1 MKTHNSSQDQIR
13 HKGVKGVAWLL
24 GILGIFG
31 VCLLFAWLVSKDNY
45 PMASHGDR
53 FALVQKYAPEKLD
66 FSKYATSIR
75 QQKVNPNA
83 LVAFV
88 YYKKPGKVVIPDVSI
103 ETKAPKPSAAA
114 LASVPASASKGAAY
128 EDRIEREAREVL
140 HGDFGNNPERMKAL
154 GADYAAVQQR
164 VNSILNK

>member
-1 MKTHNSSQDQIR
+1 MKTHHSTQEPIR

-24 GILGIFG
+24 GIFGIFG
-31 VCLLFAWLVSKDNY
+31 LCLLFAWLVGKDNS
-45 PMASHGDR
+45 PMSSHGDR

-66 FSKYATSIR
+66 FNSIH
-75 QQKVNPNA
+75 QQKANPNA
-83 LVAFV
+83 FVAFV

-103 ETKAPKPSAAA
+103 KTKASAPTAA
-114 LASVPASASKGAAY
+114 KLATVPASTSQTTAY
-128 EDRIEREAREVL
+128 NDRIEREAREVL

-164 VNSILNK
+164 VNTILNH